1 MVIIPRKTQA
11 VPKYCGVFRGLF
23 RLMSDM
29 IISDLSEQATEPSLF
44 ESSPE
49 WCYELLPE
57 DSDIL
62 EMEIWVYSSCFKTQ
76 GLVAD
81 KTLQHVVGF
90 PLRKASEDSRGK

>member
-11 VPKYCGVFRGLF
+11 LPKHCGVFLGLF

-29 IISDLSEQATEPSLF
+29 IISDLSEQARATEPSLF

-49 WCYELLPE
+49 WCDESLPA

-62 EMEIWVYSSCFKTQ
+62 EMEIWVYSSDVNAQ
-76 GLVAD
+76 RLSAG
-81 KTLQHVVGF
+81 
-90 PLRKASEDSRGK
+90 